1 MSGCNWTAASFV
13 PLGSTLVLVA
23 GALGAASL
31 VVVTDSST
39 INNNKYYILFFYNSL
54 NKLNINLFHHSSPGV
69 LGFWGD
75 RKSVV

>member
-39 INNNKYYILFFYNSL
+39 INNNKYYIHHND
-54 NKLNINLFHHSSPGV
+54 NLCG
-69 LGFWGD
+69 GD
-75 RKSVV
+75 